1 MRLDL
6 FSLNLFADIVETRSI
21 GAGAKLHHIAIS
33 AASKRIAELEGRFGT
48 PLLTRHARGVLATE
62 AGEALHRRLRQTL
75 GDLEQIAAEMSEY
88 AQGGRG
94 RVRLACNAAS
104 LVHGLPED
112 LATFTHAHPAIG
124 VDIREHSSH
133 DTLEAVTKGTADVGI
148 VAPVADYPAGLH
160 YWCYHAVPWV
170 LVVPLGHALAG
181 RTSAQFRET
190 LHHEYIGLP
199 AGGGWDRCLSGAA
212 ATCGSPL
219 KVRLRV
225 DGFESA
231 CRMVEA
237 GLGQSFVPERT
248 ALLHVKAGAP
258 LCIVPL
264 EDAWTTLRLSL
275 CSRDLRSL
283 PVAARLLV
291 RHLAAGHDAAS
302 KVAQLPSGPEG
313 NRDSAPAK

>member
-6 FSLNLFADIVETRSI
+6 FSLNLFADVVETRSI
-21 GAGAKLHHIAIS
+21 GAGAKRHHIAIS

-94 RVRLACNAAS
+94 RARLACNSAA

-112 LATFTHAHPAIG
+112 LATFTQAHPAIN
-124 VDIREHSSH
+124 VDIQEHSTH
-133 DTLEAVTKGTADVGI
+133 ATLEAVAKGTADVGI
-148 VAPVADYPAGLH
+148 VAPVAAYPAGLH
-160 YWCYHAVPWV
+160 YWCYQAVPCV

-181 RTSAQFRET
+181 RASVPFSQT
-190 LHHEYIGLP
+190 LAHEYIGLP
-199 AGGGWDRCLSGAA
+199 AAGGWDRLLCAA
-212 ATCGSPL
+212 AAACGPPL
-219 KVRLRV
+219 KVRMRV

-248 ALLHVKAGAP
+248 ARRHVQGGAA

-264 EDAWTTLRLSL
+264 EDPWTTVRLSI
-275 CSRDLRSL
+275 CSRDLKSL

-291 RHLAAGHDAAS
+291 RHLAAAYGPAS
-302 KVAQLPSGPEG
+302 P
-313 NRDSAPAK
+313 APLAG